1 MEEIR
6 KPKFMYIRDDNNN
19 PIGCFAYSTV
29 QVKDL
34 GDGKTLK
41 KVYFG
46 HSVKHPNDG
55 CDKKMARH
63 IAEQRLYK
71 NTQHPLQIECSGFAD
86 IVLAICSELR
96 TKYEYRRSFTRA
108 LDRTIYEYSVPS
120 TIEWI
125 EEDQI
130 GGI

>member
-41 KVYFG
+41 RVYFG
-46 HSVKHPNDG
+46 HSIKHPNDG

-63 IAEQRLYK
+63 IAEQRLFK
-71 NTQHPLQIECSGFAD
+71 NSLHPLQIECSGFAD

-96 TKYEYRRSFTRA
+96 TKYKHRRSFTKA
-108 LDRTIYEYSVPS
+108 LDRIMLEYLDQSMGDWSPS
-120 TIEWI
+120 IKY
-125 EEDQI
+125 
-130 GGI
+130 